1 MLLFISY
8 FDIQYYM
15 ENHSYEFHMKST
27 LIAIFFSGS
36 GLSTDRRRLHHLYRK
51 TILFSLPVVMLSLLS
66 VLIVGQHNALAQNTQ
81 ISQSVANSTGP
92 ATAKLSDKGNYKV
105 EIKWGSGNS
114 SNFLS
119 GRGFDMEISFLN
131 ASAPEA
137 TQQSIPQ
144 KETNLTSQSS
154 INPNGANV
162 PSIIERVLPVES
174 FDIAVYSDHGKIL
187 WQKTNQPVTG
197 GRALESIKLE
207 NGYSGAIT
215 IQITNIKNGGNMG
228 NTIAGPLS
236 GSSSNITTSKKA
248 DNNTDSV
255 TFTAKVGA

>member
-1 MLLFISY
+1 
-8 FDIQYYM
+8 
-15 ENHSYEFHMKST
+15 
-27 LIAIFFSGS
+27 
-36 GLSTDRRRLHHLYRK
+36 
-51 TILFSLPVVMLSLLS
+51 MLSLLP

-92 ATAKLSDKGNYKV
+92 VTAKLTDKGNYKV

-114 SNFLS
+114 SNFLN
-119 GRGFDMEISFLN
+119 GRGFDIEVSFLN

-137 TQQSIPQ
+137 TPQSIPQ

-197 GRALESIKLE
+197 GRALESINLE

-236 GSSSNITTSKKA
+236 GSSSNITNSSYKG

-255 TFTAKVGA
+255 TFTAKVGT